1 MHPCVYVL
9 AVTTFAMATTEF
21 GIVGIIPRIAFE
33 FSLSLSEAGRVVS
46 VYALAMV
53 AGAVGINLIGQRLRV
68 RAILVYGILLFAAA
82 NLLSALA
89 PTYPLLIAGRVFSG
103 LAQGA
108 VYGLGTAAAAIMV
121 ERARATQAVSIV
133 FIGPTA
139 AMVLGVPLA
148 ALVGDGE
155 NWRLVFAAIGGVAV
169 LAFLVLHRIMP
180 DTGGLK
186 VAPARHLVALLGNR
200 RLIAVYAVTI
210 LGFGGSSMAFTY
222 FPALLRQDGL
232 GTGFFMTVFGLG
244 TVAGNL
250 IAGRLSD
257 RLGFAIP
264 TLAALAG
271 VAGCLLS
278 LTQVIELPALLA
290 VTLFLWGLF
299 AFSLPALLQTE
310 AVMAARASGLA
321 AAASSLNTAAFNVGI
336 GSAALLSGLLIEGLG
351 IDVVP
356 LVGAALAGL
365 AFIITALL

>member
-1 MHPCVYVL
+1 MHPCVYIL

-21 GIVGIIPRIAFE
+21 GIVGIIPRIALE
-33 FSLSLSEAGRVVS
+33 FSLSLPEAGRVVS

-53 AGAVGINLIGQRLRV
+53 TGAVGINLIGQRLKV
-68 RAILVYGILLFAAA
+68 RTILVYGILLFAVA

-89 PTYPLLIAGRVFSG
+89 PTYPLLIAGRVLSG

-108 VYGLGTAAAAIMV
+108 VYGLGTAAAAVMV
-121 ERARATQAVSIV
+121 ERSRATQAVSIV

-139 AMVLGVPLA
+139 AMVLGVPFA
-148 ALVGDGE
+148 ALVGEGE
-155 NWRLVFAAIGGVAV
+155 NWRLVFAAIGSVAA

-180 DTGGLK
+180 QASDLE

-222 FPALLRQDGL
+222 FPALLRQDGV
-232 GTGFFMTVFGLG
+232 GTGSLMTVFGLG

-257 RLGFAIP
+257 RIGFAIP

-271 VAGCLLS
+271 VAGCLLA
-278 LTQVIELPALLA
+278 LTRVIELPVLLTI
-290 VTLFLWGLF
+290 TLFLWGLF

-310 AVMAARASGLA
+310 AVMAAKASGLS

-336 GSAALLSGLLIEGLG
+336 GSAALLSGLLIETSG
-351 IDVVP
+351 IDIVP
-356 LVGAALAGL
+356 MAGALLAGL
-365 AFIITALL
+365 AFLLAAIL